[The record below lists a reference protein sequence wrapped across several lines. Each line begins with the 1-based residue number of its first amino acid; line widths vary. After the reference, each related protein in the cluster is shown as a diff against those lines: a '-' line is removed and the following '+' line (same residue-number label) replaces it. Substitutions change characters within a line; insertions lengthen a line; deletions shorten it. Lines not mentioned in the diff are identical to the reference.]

1 MIILHFNMNRSKEI
15 IRTSVVGIVA
25 NVLLASFKAVVGLLA
40 NSVAVVLDAVNNL
53 SDALSSVITIIGTKL
68 SMRPA
73 DNKHPFG
80 YGRVEYFSAIIIAVI
95 VLTTGITSLVESVKK
110 IITPTAPDYTTVTLI
125 VIIVAIL
132 SKLALGWY
140 VRKKGKQLESD
151 ALIASGADAL
161 FDAVITLATL
171 VSAGI
176 MLIWNVSLDGYLGAL
191 ISLVII
197 KAGIEMLASPINQLL
212 GAKASPDLIHQ
223 IKSDITEMD
232 QVQGVFD
239 IILHGYG
246 PNLSIGS
253 LHIAVPDTMTAHQI
267 HGLTRGISELMLAKY
282 GIIMTVG
289 VYSVATGDNKEV
301 ELQRSVVQ
309 TLARQEHI
317 VQVHGFYYDKDKNR
331 ASVDIV
337 PDRTVTDDEAFI
349 GLLSE
354 QLKAAVPDIPV
365 SILIDHNYSD

>member
-1 MIILHFNMNRSKEI
+1 MNRSREI
-15 IRTSVVGIVA
+15 IRTSVIGIVA

-40 NSVAVVLDAVNNL
+40 HSVAVVLDAVNNL

-73 DNKHPFG
+73 DSEHPFG

-110 IITPTAPDYTTVTLI
+110 IIHPTAPDYTTVTLI

-132 SKLALGWY
+132 TKLALGWY
-140 VRKKGKQLESD
+140 VRKKGKQLDSD
-151 ALIASGADAL
+151 ALVASGSDAL

-171 VSAGI
+171 ISAGV

-212 GAKASPDLIHQ
+212 GAQAPPDLIRQ
-223 IKSDITEMD
+223 IKTDVGGMD
-232 QVQGVFD
+232 PVQGVFD

-253 LHIAVPDTMTAHQI
+253 LHIGVPDTLTAHEI
-267 HGLTRGISELMLAKY
+267 HGLTRKITEQMLTKY

-289 VYSVATGDNKEV
+289 VYSVATGDDSDA
-301 ELQRSVVQ
+301 ELQRKVIQ
-309 TLARQEHI
+309 TLTRQEHI
-317 VQVHGFYYDKDKNR
+317 LQVHGFYYDKAANC
-331 ASVDIV
+331 ASIDVV
-337 PDRTVTDDEAFI
+337 PDRTVTDDAAFI
-349 GLLSE
+349 ALLSD
-354 QLKAAVPDIPV
+354 QLKAAVPEVPV
-365 SILIDHNYSD
+365 SVFIDHNYSD

>member
-1 MIILHFNMNRSKEI
+1 MNRSKEI
-15 IRTSVVGIVA
+15 IRTSVIGIVA

-73 DNKHPFG
+73 DSKHPFG

-110 IITPTAPDYTTVTLI
+110 IINPTEPDYTTVTLI

-132 SKLALGWY
+132 TKLALGWF
-140 VRKKGKQLESD
+140 VRKKGKQLDSD
-151 ALIASGADAL
+151 ALVASGSDAL

-171 VSAGI
+171 ISAGV
-176 MLIWNVSLDGYLGAL
+176 MLLWNVSLDGYLGAL

-197 KAGIEMLASPINQLL
+197 KAGVEMLASPINQLL
-212 GAKASPDLIHQ
+212 GAQAPQDLIRQ
-223 IKSDITEMD
+223 IKSDITDMD

-253 LHIAVPDTMTAHQI
+253 LHIGVPDTLTAHQI
-267 HGLTRGISELMLAKY
+267 HGLTRSISELMFAKY

-289 VYSVATGDNKEV
+289 VYSVATGENKNA
-301 ELQRSVVQ
+301 ELQRSVIQ
-309 TLARQEHI
+309 TLTRQEHV
-317 VQVHGFYYDKDKNR
+317 VQVHGFYFDKDRNYL
-331 ASVDIV
+331 SVDVV
-337 PDRTVTDDEAFI
+337 PDRSVTDDEAFVR
-349 GLLSE
+349 LLSDT
-354 QLKAAVPDIPV
+354 LKTLVPDTQISV
-365 SILIDHNYSD
+365 VIDHNYCD

>member
-1 MIILHFNMNRSKEI
+1 MNRSREI
-15 IRTSVVGIVA
+15 IRTSVIGIVA

-40 NSVAVVLDAVNNL
+40 HSVAVVLDAVNNL

-73 DNKHPFG
+73 DSEHPFG

-95 VLTTGITSLVESVKK
+95 VLTTGITSLVESVQK
-110 IITPTAPDYTTVTLI
+110 IIHPTAPDYTTVTLI

-132 SKLALGWY
+132 TKLALGWY
-140 VRKKGKQLESD
+140 VRKKGKQLDSD
-151 ALIASGADAL
+151 ALIASGSDAL

-171 VSAGI
+171 ISAGV

-212 GAKASPDLIHQ
+212 GAQAPPDLIRQ
-223 IKSDITEMD
+223 IKTDVGGMD
-232 QVQGVFD
+232 PVQGVFD

-253 LHIAVPDTMTAHQI
+253 LHIGVPDTLTAHEI
-267 HGLTRGISELMLAKY
+267 HGLTRKITEQMLTKY

-289 VYSVATGDNKEV
+289 VYSVATGDDSEA
-301 ELQRSVVQ
+301 ELQRKVIQ
-309 TLARQEHI
+309 TLTRQEHI
-317 VQVHGFYYDKDKNR
+317 LQVHGFYYDKAANC
-331 ASVDIV
+331 ASIDVV
-337 PDRTVTDDEAFI
+337 PDRTVTDDAAFI
-349 GLLSE
+349 ALLSD
-354 QLKAAVPDIPV
+354 QLKAAVPEVPV
-365 SILIDHNYSD
+365 SVFIDHNYSD

>member
-1 MIILHFNMNRSKEI
+1 MNRSKEI
-15 IRTSVVGIVA
+15 IRTSVIGIVA

-80 YGRVEYFSAIIIAVI
+80 YGRVEYFSAISIAVI

-110 IITPTAPDYTTVTLI
+110 IINPTEPDYTTVTLI
-125 VIIVAIL
+125 VIIAAIVT
-132 SKLALGWY
+132 KLLLGWY
-140 VRKKGKQLESD
+140 VRRQGKKLDSD
-151 ALIASGADAL
+151 ALVASGSDAL

-171 VSAGI
+171 ISAGV

-212 GAKASPDLIHQ
+212 GAQASPDLIRQ
-223 IKSDITEMD
+223 IKSEISGLEG
-232 QVQGVFD
+232 VQGVFD

-253 LHIAVPDTMTAHQI
+253 LHIGVPDTMTAHQI
-267 HGLTRGISELMLAKY
+267 HGLTRKISEMMAARH

-289 VYSVATGDNKEV
+289 VYANATGDNPHAQ
-301 ELQRSVVQ
+301 LQKDVIQ
-309 TLARQEHI
+309 TLVRQEHI
-317 VQVHGFYYDKDKNR
+317 LQVHGFYYDE
-331 ASVDIV
+331 AAGCVSVDVV
-337 PDRTVTDDEAFI
+337 PDRSVTDDEAFI
-349 GLLSE
+349 RLLQE
-354 QLKAAVPDIPV
+354 QLSAAAPGIPV
-365 SILIDHNYSD
+365 SIIIDHNYSE

>member
-1 MIILHFNMNRSKEI
+1 MNRSKEI
-15 IRTSVVGIVA
+15 IRTSVIGIVA

-40 NSVAVVLDAVNNL
+40 HSVAVVLDAVNNL

-68 SMRPA
+68 SVRPA
-73 DNKHPFG
+73 DSKHPFG
-80 YGRVEYFSAIIIAVI
+80 YGRVEYFTAIIIAVI

-110 IITPTAPDYTTVTLI
+110 IINPTEPDYTTVTLI
-125 VIIVAIL
+125 VIIAAIVT
-132 SKLALGWY
+132 KLILGWY
-140 VRKKGKQLESD
+140 VRRQGKKLDSD
-151 ALIASGADAL
+151 ALIASGSDAL

-171 VSAGI
+171 ISAGV

-191 ISLVII
+191 ISIVII

-212 GAKASPDLIHQ
+212 GAQAPEDLIHQ
-223 IKSDITEMD
+223 IKADITEMD

-267 HGLTRGISELMLAKY
+267 HGLTRGITELMLTKY

-289 VYSVATGDNKEV
+289 VYSVATGDNKNTD
-301 ELQRSVVQ
+301 LQRAVIQ
-309 TLARQEHI
+309 TLTAQEHV
-317 VQVHGFYYDKDKNR
+317 VQVHAFYYDKEKN
-331 ASVDIV
+331 AVSVDVV
-337 PDRTVTDDEAFI
+337 PDHSITNDEAFI
-349 GLLSE
+349 SLLVK
-354 QLKAAVPDIPV
+354 QLNIVAPGIPI
-365 SILIDHNYSD
+365 SIVIDHNYCD

>member
-1 MIILHFNMNRSKEI
+1 MNRSREI
-15 IRTSVVGIVA
+15 IRTSVIGIIA

-40 NSVAVVLDAVNNL
+40 HSVAVVLDAVNNL

-73 DNKHPFG
+73 DSEHPFG

-110 IITPTAPDYTTVTLI
+110 IIHPTAPDYTTVTLI

-132 SKLALGWY
+132 TKLALGWY
-140 VRKKGKQLESD
+140 VRKKGKQLDSD
-151 ALIASGADAL
+151 ALIASGSDAL

-171 VSAGI
+171 ISAGV

-212 GAKASPDLIHQ
+212 GAQAPPDLIRQ
-223 IKSDITEMD
+223 IKTDVGGMD
-232 QVQGVFD
+232 PVQGVFD

-253 LHIAVPDTMTAHQI
+253 LHIGVPDTMTAHEI
-267 HGLTRGISELMLAKY
+267 HGLTRKITELMLTKY

-289 VYSVATGDNKEV
+289 VYSVATGDDSDA
-301 ELQRSVVQ
+301 ELQKKVIQ
-309 TLARQEHI
+309 ALTRQEHI
-317 VQVHGFYYDKDKNR
+317 LQVHGFYYDKAANC
-331 ASVDIV
+331 ASIDVV
-337 PDRTVTDDEAFI
+337 PDRTVTDDAAFI
-349 GLLSE
+349 ALLSD
-354 QLKAAVPDIPV
+354 QLKAAVPEVPV
-365 SILIDHNYSD
+365 SVFIDHNYSD

>member
-1 MIILHFNMNRSKEI
+1 MDRSREI
-15 IRTSVVGIVA
+15 IRTSVIGIVA

-40 NSVAVVLDAVNNL
+40 HSVAVVLDAVNNL

-73 DNKHPFG
+73 DSEHPFG

-110 IITPTAPDYTTVTLI
+110 IIHPTAPDYTTVTLI

-132 SKLALGWY
+132 TKLALGWY
-140 VRKKGKQLESD
+140 VRKKGKQLDSD
-151 ALIASGADAL
+151 ALVASGSDAL

-171 VSAGI
+171 ISAGV

-212 GAKASPDLIHQ
+212 GAQAPPDLIRQ
-223 IKSDITEMD
+223 IKTDVGGMD
-232 QVQGVFD
+232 PVQGVFD

-253 LHIAVPDTMTAHQI
+253 LHIGVPDTLTAHEI
-267 HGLTRGISELMLAKY
+267 HGLTRKITEQMLTKY

-289 VYSVATGDNKEV
+289 VYSVATGDDSEA
-301 ELQRSVVQ
+301 ELQRKVIQ
-309 TLARQEHI
+309 TLTRQEHI
-317 VQVHGFYYDKDKNR
+317 LQVHGFYYDKAANC
-331 ASVDIV
+331 ASIDVV
-337 PDRTVTDDEAFI
+337 PDRTVTDDAAFI
-349 GLLSE
+349 ALLSD
-354 QLKAAVPDIPV
+354 QLKAAVPEVPV
-365 SILIDHNYSD
+365 SVFIDHNYSD